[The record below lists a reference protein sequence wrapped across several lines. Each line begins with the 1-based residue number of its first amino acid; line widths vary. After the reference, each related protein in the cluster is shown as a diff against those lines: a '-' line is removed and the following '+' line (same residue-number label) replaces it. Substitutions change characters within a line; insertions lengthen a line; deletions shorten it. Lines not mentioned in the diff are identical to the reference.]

1 MIVSGGTA
9 SIKSST
15 ADKSCAWPGV
25 SFKAAG
31 RPLDIGQRVYFRRQS
46 AEKLPKPSSPFN
58 LSHFLP
64 GGPKAIRPGGLVGRA
79 PAAVI
84 VLDMKR

>member
-1 MIVSGGTA
+1 MRLAQRQFQSGGTA
-9 SIKSST
+9 S
-15 ADKSCAWPGV
+15 
-25 SFKAAG
+25 
-31 RPLDIGQRVYFRRQS
+31 DIGQREYFRRQS

-58 LSHFLP
+58 LNHFLP

-79 PAAVI
+79 TAAVI